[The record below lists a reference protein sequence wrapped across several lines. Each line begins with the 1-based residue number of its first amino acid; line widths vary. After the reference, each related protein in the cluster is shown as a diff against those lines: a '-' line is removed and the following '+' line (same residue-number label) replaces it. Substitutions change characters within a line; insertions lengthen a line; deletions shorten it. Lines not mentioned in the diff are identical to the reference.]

1 MRPEITNLLTQG
13 LLPRSKSDIQQIQA
27 WQEAFEKITPPIS
40 DEEAASLTTLFQ
52 PIDDDCFGLA
62 WSLIHLIETSPG
74 WPLLSCLQQIDNPWI
89 TRLRERSST

>member
-1 MRPEITNLLTQG
+1 MRPEITNLLNQG
-13 LLPRSKSDIQQIQA
+13 LLPTSKSDIQQIKA
-27 WQEAFEKITPPIS
+27 WQEAFEKITPPVS
-40 DEEAASLTTLFQ
+40 DEEAETLLTLFQ

-74 WPLLSCLQQIDNPWI
+74 WPLLTCIQQTNNPWI